1 MSASRYFRRSI
12 YLRVYVR
19 FGSLAVIRTDIT
31 PMTAFRGKADIH
43 FRQISN
49 FRWPL
54 TATSGRSELLRGRP
68 TVFGRHRFPFF
79 QQADF
84 LYVS

>member
-1 MSASRYFRRSI
+1 MAGYA
-12 YLRVYVR
+12 L
-19 FGSLAVIRTDIT
+19 G
-31 PMTAFRGKADIH
+31 GKADVQNAKNQDSE
-43 FRQISN
+43 R
-49 FRWPL
+49 PL
-54 TATSGRSELLRGRP
+54 SAKSGRSELLRGRP